1 MPFPYCIIDGTSYSF
16 CTTSCIH
23 VNLTKIALLL
33 IEESITDS
41 LYSGIFS
48 FFHPAV
54 SCRFRG
60 AKIKPFIS
68 FHQILRDF
76 FEWILLLNGACC
88 FTHIWEDNSY
98 RASCRCILR
107 LHVSTS
113 SYLTRKELFFKL
125 FSNSHRSLFQHFI
138 FIVAPSLESGCKST
152 WTFFSS
158 KSYHHIPRVKLCLI
172 ADLQTLCKNEDRCFF
187 IKTANSRGK
196 ISIHGGR
203 VPLWWSSLSGI
214 AVLRKSLEP
223 FDGRRSFG

>member
-1 MPFPYCIIDGTSYSF
+1 MSFPYCIIDGTSYSF

-48 FFHPAV
+48 FLRPAV

-68 FHQILRDF
+68 FHQIFREKILSGFSCWTVLTSLLTFERITLIKLLVAKFCTWISQLLPINQEENCFSKF
-76 FEWILLLNGACC
+76 FN
-88 FTHIWEDNSY
+88 DSY
-98 RASCRCILR
+98 
-107 LHVSTS
+107 
-113 SYLTRKELFFKL
+113 
-125 FSNSHRSLFQHFI
+125 RSLFQHFI

-158 KSYHHIPRVKLCLI
+158 KSYHHTPRVKLCLI
-172 ADLQTLCKNEDRCFF
+172 ADLQSLHESEARYFF

-196 ISIHGGR
+196 ETLAR
-203 VPLWWSSLSGI
+203 VS
-214 AVLRKSLEP
+214 
-223 FDGRRSFG
+223 

>member
-1 MPFPYCIIDGTSYSF
+1 MSFPYCIIDGTFYSF

-33 IEESITDS
+33 IEESITNS

-48 FFHPAV
+48 FLRPAV

-68 FHQILRDF
+68 FHQIFREKKF
-76 FEWILLLNGACC
+76 GWTLLLNGACF
-88 FTHIWEDNSY
+88 FTHIWVDNSY
-98 RASCRCILR
+98 QASRRWILH
-107 LHVSTS
+107 LNVSTS
-113 SYLTRKELFFKL
+113 SCLITKKKLFFKL
-125 FSNSHRSLFQHFI
+125 FSNSRRSLFQHFI

-172 ADLQTLCKNEDRCFF
+172 ADLQSIQKTKIAVFF
-187 IKTANSRGK
+187 IKMAKSRG
-196 ISIHGGR
+196 
-203 VPLWWSSLSGI
+203 
-214 AVLRKSLEP
+214 
-223 FDGRRSFG
+223 

>member
-1 MPFPYCIIDGTSYSF
+1 MSFPYCIIDGTFYSF

-23 VNLTKIALLL
+23 VNLTKIALSL
-33 IEESITDS
+33 IEKSIIDS

-48 FFHPAV
+48 FFRSAV

-68 FHQILRDF
+68 FHQILREKI
-76 FEWILLLNGACC
+76 FEWILLLNGACF

-98 RASCRCILR
+98 RASCRCILH
-107 LHVSTS
+107 LNVLTS

-158 KSYHHIPRVKLCLI
+158 KSYHHAFCVKLCLI
-172 ADLQTLCKNEDRCFF
+172 ADYQKLSKNENRRFF
-187 IKTANSRGK
+187 IKKANSRG
-196 ISIHGGR
+196 
-203 VPLWWSSLSGI
+203 
-214 AVLRKSLEP
+214 
-223 FDGRRSFG
+223 

>member
-1 MPFPYCIIDGTSYSF
+1 MSFPYCIIDGTFYSF

-48 FFHPAV
+48 FLRPAV

-68 FHQILRDF
+68 FHQIFREKI
-76 FEWILLLNGACC
+76 FEWILLLNGACF
-88 FTHIWEDNSY
+88 FTHIWVDNSY
-98 RASCRCILR
+98 QASCRWILH
-107 LHVSTS
+107 LNVSTS
-113 SYLTRKELFFKL
+113 SYLTTRKESFFKL
-125 FSNSHRSLFQHFI
+125 SSNSRRSLFRHFI

-158 KSYHHIPRVKLCLI
+158 KFYHHIPCVKLCSVVDFQILS
-172 ADLQTLCKNEDRCFF
+172 KNDSCYFF
-187 IKTANSRGK
+187 IKTANSWGK
-196 ISIHGGR
+196 ETLAR
-203 VPLWWSSLSGI
+203 VS
-214 AVLRKSLEP
+214 
-223 FDGRRSFG
+223 